1 MDNIV
6 TTLISLFITSNSNDF
21 FRYLLNGL
29 SVCPSLWFFFNF
41 YTIDIISLSLVAK
54 TKSFYHLL
62 AFKQSKENLIEK
74 KLKTQLIKLCKKY
87 KNTWAETKLN
97 KKEMTYFP

>member
-6 TTLISLFITSNSNDF
+6 TTLILFFITSNSDF
-21 FRYLLNGL
+21 SRYLLNVL
-29 SVCPSLWFFFNF
+29 SVCPSLWLLFNF

-97 KKEMTYFP
+97 KKEMTYFS